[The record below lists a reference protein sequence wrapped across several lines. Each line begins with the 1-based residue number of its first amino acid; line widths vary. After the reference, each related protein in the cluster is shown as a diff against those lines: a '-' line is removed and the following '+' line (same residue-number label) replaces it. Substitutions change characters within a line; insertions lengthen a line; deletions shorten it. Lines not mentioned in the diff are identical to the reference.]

1 MRVANLCASFTL
13 VRMSHHL
20 LLESLALER
29 VDRNFYRGHAPSE
42 FGGTRIFGGH
52 IIGQAL
58 SAAYATVENRACHS
72 LHAYFVRPGDA
83 RLPILYDVDRAR
95 DGTSFTTRRVAAIQ
109 DGQQILN
116 LAASFQIVEKSVEH
130 QADAMPYT
138 PPPESLPEDNGTPP
152 RRVPEEHSD
161 SIIRQR
167 PIEMR
172 HVHPQDFERPRKLPP
187 AKAVWMRMRE
197 KIGADIKLQ
206 HAALGFA
213 SDMNLFETAMR
224 PHAMFWSTPGL
235 QSASLDHAVWF
246 HQPFDF
252 NEWLLFIEDSPIAHS
267 ARGFVRASVWSRD
280 GRLVAS
286 VAQEGLLR
294 YRG

>member
-1 MRVANLCASFTL
+1 MTAVVHGRS
-13 VRMSHHL
+13 MSDNPL
-20 LLESLALER
+20 LDSLALEKIE
-29 VDRNFYRGHAPSE
+29 RNLYRGHAPSE
-42 FGGTRIFGGH
+42 FGGTRIFGGQ

-58 SAAYATVENRACHS
+58 NAAYATVETRVCHS

-83 RLPILYDVDRAR
+83 RLPILYEVDAAR
-95 DGTSFTTRRVAAIQ
+95 DGSSFTTRRVAAIQ

-116 LAASFQIVEKSVEH
+116 LAASFQIVEDGVEH
-130 QADAMPYT
+130 QSEMPEA
-138 PPPESLPEDNGTPP
+138 PAPESLPEDFGGPP
-152 RRVPEEHSD
+152 PPTVASTGP

-172 HVHPQDFERPRKLPP
+172 HVHPQDYANPKKLPP
-187 AKAVWMRMRE
+187 AKMVWMRMRMP
-197 KIGADIKLQ
+197 IGADIRQQ

-224 PHAMFWSTPGL
+224 PHGFFWSTQGL

-252 NEWLLFIEDSPIAHS
+252 HDWLLFVEDSPIAHA
-267 ARGFVRASVWSRD
+267 ARGFVRGSVWSRD
-280 GRLVAS
+280 GKLVAS
-286 VAQEGLLR
+286 IAQEGLLR
-294 YRG
+294 YRGQK

>member
-1 MRVANLCASFTL
+1 
-13 VRMSHHL
+13 MSQNPL
-20 LLESLALER
+20 LDSLALER
-29 VDRNFYRGHAPSE
+29 IERNLYRGRAPSE

-58 SAAYATVENRACHS
+58 NAAYATVEERVCHS
-72 LHAYFVRPGDA
+72 LHAYFIRPGDA
-83 RLPILYDVDRAR
+83 RIPILYEVDRAR

-109 DGQQILN
+109 EGRQIFN
-116 LAASFQIVEKSVEH
+116 LAASFQIVEDGVEH
-130 QADAMPYT
+130 QAPMPHE
-138 PPPESLPEDNGTPP
+138 PGPETLPEDFGGPP
-152 RRVPEEHSD
+152 PPSAQVTDAGP
-161 SIIRQR
+161 SIIRRR

-172 HVHPQDFERPRKLPP
+172 HVHPQNFEKPMKMPP

-197 KIGADIKLQ
+197 PIGSDIRLQ

-224 PHAMFWSTPGL
+224 PYGFFWSTPGL
-235 QSASLDHAVWF
+235 QSASLDHALWF

-252 NEWLLFIEDSPIAHS
+252 NDWHLFVEDSPIAHS
-267 ARGFVRASVWSRD
+267 ARGFVRASVWSQD
-280 GRLVAS
+280 GKLVAS

-294 YRG
+294 YRGTM

>member
-1 MRVANLCASFTL
+1 
-13 VRMSHHL
+13 MSQNPL
-20 LLESLALER
+20 LDSLALER
-29 VDRNFYRGHAPSE
+29 VERNLYRGHAPSE

-58 SAAYATVENRACHS
+58 VAAYATVENRVCHS

-83 RLPILYDVDRAR
+83 RIPILYDVDRAR
-95 DGTSFTTRRVAAIQ
+95 DGSSFTTRRVAAIQ
-109 DGQQILN
+109 EGQQILN
-116 LAASFQIVEKSVEH
+116 LAASFQIEETGLEH
-130 QADAMPYT
+130 ASKMPDAPA
-138 PPPESLPEDNGTPP
+138 PESLPEDWAGPP
-152 RRVPEEHSD
+152 PPKTDGETGGPSV
-161 SIIRQR
+161 IRQR

-172 HVHPQDFERPRKLPP
+172 HVHPQDFEKPRKLAP

-197 KIGADIKLQ
+197 PIGDDIRLQ

-224 PHAMFWSTPGL
+224 PHGMFWSTPGL

-246 HQPFDF
+246 HQKFDF
-252 NEWLLFIEDSPIAHS
+252 HRWHLFVQDSPIAHS
-267 ARGFVRASVWSRD
+267 ARAFVRGAVWSQD
-280 GRLVAS
+280 GKLVAS

-294 YRG
+294 YRGEKAP